1 MKQKLIEMQ
10 GEIDKPTTKGFNSL
24 SINDRK
30 NRHKIHEDMEDLNN
44 TIN

>member
-1 MKQKLIEMQ
+1 MKQKLKEMQ
-10 GEIDKPTTKGFNSL
+10 GEIDKPTGDFNTF